1 MLFRSTQSGN
11 NLSNNQS
18 NTENNQGSNSN
29 NTGSS
34 NNNSDPDMSEI
45 EQITK
50 EQFLKDNEEAKANG
64 ATIREGDALT
74 DQDIEDIGK
83 ALNGG

>member
-1 MLFRSTQSGN
+1 
-11 NLSNNQS
+11 
-18 NTENNQGSNSN
+18 
-29 NTGSS
+29 
-34 NNNSDPDMSEI
+34 MSEI